1 MKASADAEHV
11 AQDHVKG
18 KHQDNDRGSDKG
30 KGKVKDKGKG
40 GHALADAGLTA
51 TSWTSSVKVHQKC
64 AEVKLF
70 DPSGDLFEGGAHM
83 PLLCYIG
90 SVPRRSADALQLR
103 ETQSAARGW
112 GVQRLQEA
120 HASARFA
127 GWKGRTHGHP
137 RARGGRA
144 EFVMVRHPRVRGGG
158 AENFMAVGEAARAV
172 GREAAGPHG
181 N

>member
-1 MKASADAEHV
+1 M

-18 KHQDNDRGSDKG
+18 KHQDNDKGSDNG

-64 AEVKLF
+64 ADVKLF

-90 SVPRRSADALQLR
+90 SVPRRSADALQRR

-112 GVQRLQEA
+112 GSRDCKKPTHQRDSQDGE
-120 HASARFA
+120 
-127 GWKGRTHGHP
+127 
-137 RARGGRA
+137 
-144 EFVMVRHPRVRGGG
+144 GG
-158 AENFMAVGEAARAV
+158 AGHMGTR
-172 GREAAGPHG
+172 GRGVDERSS
-181 N
+181 